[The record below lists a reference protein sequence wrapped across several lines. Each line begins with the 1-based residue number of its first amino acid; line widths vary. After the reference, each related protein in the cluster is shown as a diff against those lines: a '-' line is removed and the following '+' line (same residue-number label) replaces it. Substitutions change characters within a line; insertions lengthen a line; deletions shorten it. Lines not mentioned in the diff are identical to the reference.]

1 MNQPLSASSKQN
13 QTEETQNHDPHHP
26 YQPCRS
32 NTFTFVQGALKGIR
46 RTRLRIA
53 QRKHLL
59 GLDDYLLRDM
69 GLTRLDVLN
78 GDF

>member
-1 MNQPLSASSKQN
+1 MSALTVN
-13 QTEETQNHDPHHP
+13 NRAEVT
-26 YQPCRS
+26 
-32 NTFTFVQGALKGIR
+32 TFTFVQDALKGLR
-46 RTRLRIA
+46 RTRMRIA

-59 GLDDYLLRDM
+59 SLDDYLLRDM

>member
-1 MNQPLSASSKQN
+1 MTALTLNNRAEVTSFA
-13 QTEETQNHDPHHP
+13 
-26 YQPCRS
+26 
-32 NTFTFVQGALKGIR
+32 FVQDALKGLR
-46 RTRLRIA
+46 RARMRIA

-59 GLDDYLLRDM
+59 GLDDFLLGDM

>member
-1 MNQPLSASSKQN
+1 MTALTLNNRAEAS
-13 QTEETQNHDPHHP
+13 
-26 YQPCRS
+26 
-32 NTFTFVQGALKGIR
+32 TFNFVQDALKGLR
-46 RTRLRIA
+46 RNRARTA

-59 GLDDYLLRDM
+59 GLDDHLLRDV

>member
-1 MNQPLSASSKQN
+1 MTTTTLSHQAEVSAF
-13 QTEETQNHDPHHP
+13 
-26 YQPCRS
+26 R
-32 NTFTFVQGALKGIR
+32 FVQDALNGMRRNRIR
-46 RTRLRIA
+46 AA

-59 GLDDYLLRDM
+59 GLDDHMLRDM

>member
-1 MNQPLSASSKQN
+1 MTATTLTNRTPVS
-13 QTEETQNHDPHHP
+13 
-26 YQPCRS
+26 
-32 NTFTFVQGALKGIR
+32 TFAFVQDALKGLR
-46 RTRLRIA
+46 RTRMRIA

-69 GLTRLDVLN
+69 GLTRLDVLH

>member
-1 MNQPLSASSKQN
+1 MTAIAI
-13 QTEETQNHDPHHP
+13 
-26 YQPCRS
+26 S
-32 NTFTFVQGALKGIR
+32 NRPDATPFTFVQDALNGMRRNRIR
-46 RTRLRIA
+46 AA

-59 GLDDYLLRDM
+59 GLDDHMLRDM

>member
-1 MNQPLSASSKQN
+1 MTATTLSNRPDA
-13 QTEETQNHDPHHP
+13 TP
-26 YQPCRS
+26 
-32 NTFTFVQGALKGIR
+32 FTFVQDALKGLR
-46 RTRLRIA
+46 RTRMRIA

-59 GLDDYLLRDM
+59 GLDDFLLGDM

>member
-1 MNQPLSASSKQN
+1 MAATTLSN
-13 QTEETQNHDPHHP
+13 RPDPIP
-26 YQPCRS
+26 
-32 NTFTFVQGALKGIR
+32 FTFVQDALKGLR
-46 RTRLRIA
+46 RTRMRIA

-59 GLDDYLLRDM
+59 GLDDFLLGDM

>member
-1 MNQPLSASSKQN
+1 MTAFAI
-13 QTEETQNHDPHHP
+13 
-26 YQPCRS
+26 S
-32 NTFTFVQGALKGIR
+32 NRPDATPFTFVQDALNGMRRNRIR
-46 RTRLRIA
+46 AA

-59 GLDDYLLRDM
+59 GLDDHMLRDM

>member
-1 MNQPLSASSKQN
+1 MTALTLNNRAEVTS
-13 QTEETQNHDPHHP
+13 
-26 YQPCRS
+26 
-32 NTFTFVQGALKGIR
+32 FTFVQDALKGLR
-46 RTRLRIA
+46 RTRMRIA

-59 GLDDYLLRDM
+59 GLDDFLLGDM